1 MNKYNQMAVFIFIA
15 PPDFL
20 FNVYAACLKFMLKN
34 GGKTMD
40 PVVQLALVLIGL
52 TVIFRIR
59 HTIRKSRMGKN
70 KGERINTKLEELRKK
85 RDEE

>member
-1 MNKYNQMAVFIFIA
+1 
-15 PPDFL
+15 
-20 FNVYAACLKFMLKN
+20 
-34 GGKTMD
+34 MD

-59 HTIRKSRMGKN
+59 HTIRKSRMGRS
-70 KGERINTKLEELRKK
+70 KGERIHTKLEELRKK